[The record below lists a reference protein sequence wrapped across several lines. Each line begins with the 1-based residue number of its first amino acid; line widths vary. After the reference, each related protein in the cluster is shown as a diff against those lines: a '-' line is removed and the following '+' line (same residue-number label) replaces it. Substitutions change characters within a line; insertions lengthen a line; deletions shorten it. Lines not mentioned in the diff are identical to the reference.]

1 MFKSWFTKKKTE
13 KEPQRAP
20 KAGPS
25 PATLSQSKA
34 QEDATKKKKVFQLSE
49 TEKNHFVQ
57 LYYFL
62 LGSHW
67 RVPIES
73 FMDEYCIIFD
83 DEEENKL
90 EYTTYHKVPFKP
102 ANIPFTLSISN
113 VETAIQKTH

>member
-1 MFKSWFTKKKTE
+1 MFKSWFNKKKKDE
-13 KEPQRAP
+13 KAESSI

-25 PATLSQSKA
+25 ASALTKSSESEPQKKSQ
-34 QEDATKKKKVFQLSE
+34 KVFELSE
-49 TEKNHFVQ
+49 SEKGHFMQ
-57 LYYFL
+57 LYCFL

-90 EYTTYHKVPFKP
+90 EYTTYHKVAHF
-102 ANIPFTLSISN
+102 
-113 VETAIQKTH
+113 